1 MSLPG
6 QLLPTDNIIISAT
19 SELSDE
25 FPYNEDYNSGDTI
38 GIGMSFIVNLMG
50 LNAELTKH
58 M

>member
-1 MSLPG
+1 MPIDVRGINASQ
-6 QLLPTDNIIISAT
+6 QLSKQ
-19 SELSDE
+19 
-25 FPYNEDYNSGDTI
+25 FPFNLDYNSGDTI